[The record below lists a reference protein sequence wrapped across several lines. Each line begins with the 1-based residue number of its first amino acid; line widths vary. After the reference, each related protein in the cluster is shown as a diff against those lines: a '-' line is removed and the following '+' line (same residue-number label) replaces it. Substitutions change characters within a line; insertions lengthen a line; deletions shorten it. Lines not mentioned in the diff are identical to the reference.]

1 MKNKIKIGLFLIA
14 LVGLGLYI
22 NNSYSY
28 KEKGI
33 DDSSSYIVNVKES
46 YNKYFWKYKNEIT
59 KIIFDKKY
67 NQDKYEEKWD
77 ISTKKDNSIVAYLV
91 EENSRKVVYIIGEE
105 IQANSDSSYLF
116 ANFTNLEEIKNLN
129 YLDTSEVV
137 SMAHMFDSCS
147 MLKKV
152 DLSNLNTSKVTD
164 MSSLFAS
171 DINLLEINMD
181 NLDTSNVL
189 SFEKMFFEC
198 SSIEN
203 LDLEHLN
210 TTKLKNMSSMF
221 KYASNL
227 KEIKINNIET
237 KNVTDMSFM
246 FANCESL
253 LSLDL
258 SNFNTAKVTDMR
270 GMFANCLELESLDLS
285 SFDFKNVKMAG
296 YAKETII
303 PTYMEYGMFYNSPK
317 INTIMTINN
326 SNMDSLYM
334 FDASQNVI
342 LNYTKAGETLVD
354 KIVSSKINVK
364 KGMLVNE

>member
-1 MKNKIKIGLFLIA
+1 
-14 LVGLGLYI
+14 
-22 NNSYSY
+22 
-28 KEKGI
+28 
-33 DDSSSYIVNVKES
+33 
-46 YNKYFWKYKNEIT
+46 
-59 KIIFDKKY
+59 
-67 NQDKYEEKWD
+67 
-77 ISTKKDNSIVAYLV
+77 
-91 EENSRKVVYIIGEE
+91 
-105 IQANSDSSYLF
+105 
-116 ANFTNLEEIKNLN
+116 
-129 YLDTSEVV
+129 
-137 SMAHMFDSCS
+137 
-147 MLKKV
+147 
-152 DLSNLNTSKVTD
+152 
-164 MSSLFAS
+164 
-171 DINLLEINMD
+171 
-181 NLDTSNVL
+181 
-189 SFEKMFFEC
+189 
-198 SSIEN
+198 
-203 LDLEHLN
+203 
-210 TTKLKNMSSMF
+210 
-221 KYASNL
+221 
-227 KEIKINNIET
+227 
-237 KNVTDMSFM
+237 MSFM

-364 KGMLVNE
+364 KE